1 MQTTVYFNVPAEL
14 REPAFDLILVVL
26 RDSINGFRLRICF
39 RWLRS
44 GESTMGYLEVSI
56 PTGME
61 ADISSLITKATG
73 GLFKRIEKAFRQVN
87 LFFDWITTQTMC
99 IEININ
105 RVALVARHQPVPVK
119 LSEYYEPSNE
129 VIKLYSS
136 PALSRSTIFEVCGP
150 NRCEEVKVIEN
161 KSFINNNYKL

>member
-1 MQTTVYFNVPAEL
+1 MIKLASSNEVL
-14 REPAFDLILVVL
+14 LCLIFCLP
-26 RDSINGFRLRICF
+26 I

-87 LFFDWITTQTMC
+87 LFFDW
-99 IEININ
+99 
-105 RVALVARHQPVPVK
+105 V
-119 LSEYYEPSNE
+119 
-129 VIKLYSS
+129 
-136 PALSRSTIFEVCGP
+136 STF
-150 NRCEEVKVIEN
+150 R
-161 KSFINNNYKL
+161 